1 MNAVTTPATEQLPTA
16 QTNTAALILQGDAMD
31 KMMATARLMASS
43 KVTIPQHLR
52 NEGDCLAVVLQG
64 VQWGMNPFSIAQKTF
79 LSPDGKLSYEAQLIN
94 AVIVGTGAIQGQ
106 PEYEFFGDWA
116 KVIGKVAERKSDKG
130 GKYYIATWNE
140 SDEEG
145 LGVIVRATLAGETSP
160 RELHLLL
167 KQCYPRFSTQWATD
181 PQQQIC
187 FAGVRK
193 FARRYAPGAILGL
206 YTPEELDSGAPQE
219 IDVTPGAPAPT
230 EQKKPDALPAYTAEQ
245 MKQNKPTWEAAIKAG
260 KNTADGIIQK
270 VSAKYTLNDEQKR
283 EIRNLG
289 AIDGE
294 AEVMAHEA
302 DVKALIERA
311 EKATISPA
319 AICTHLGVE
328 SLGNLTV
335 KQLEAADAFV
345 NNPAGN

>member
-1 MNAVTTPATEQLPTA
+1 MNALTTPATEAPMLPT

-106 PEYEFFGDWA
+106 PSYEFIGDWN
-116 KVIGKVAERKSDKG
+116 KVIGKVQERKSDKG
-130 GKYYIATWNE
+130 GKYYVANWNE
-140 SDEEG
+140 QDEDG
-145 LGVIVRATLAGETSP
+145 LGVIVRATLAGETEP
-160 RELHLLL
+160 RELQLLL

-206 YTPEELDSGAPQE
+206 YTPEELESVPAE
-219 IDVTPGAPAPT
+219 IDVTPGAPEKEP
-230 EQKKPDALPAYTAEQ
+230 QGKKPDANPAYTAEQ
-245 MKQNKPTWEAAIKAG
+245 MRDNKPTWEKAIKAG
-260 KNTADGIIQK
+260 TNTPAGIISK
-270 VSAKYTLNDEQKR
+270 ISSKYTLTEDQKR
-283 EIRNLG
+283 EIHNLG
-289 AIDGE
+289 AIEGN
-294 AEVMAHEA
+294 AEVMAHEE
-302 DVKALIERA
+302 DVKAMLDSA
-311 EKATISPA
+311 EAA
-319 AICTHLGVE
+319 AISQTDIKKQLGVE
-328 SLGNLTV
+328 SLDNLTMA
-335 KQLEAADAFV
+335 QLEKACAFIA
-345 NNPAGN
+345 NPA